1 MLLFFIMK
9 DISIDKLDYTIGG
22 IYGSSG
28 SYLISS
34 LSENFDNIILLL
46 NNNNEAQNFKD
57 ELSLFIKDKKEI
69 SLYLDIE
76 CFPYENVII
85 DNNIISERLKT
96 YKRLINNKRNIII
109 TTYSALSKRT
119 IPKSKL
125 YNFYRTIEKEHT
137 YSKILQDL
145 KFLCYERTDRVIN
158 RGEYA
163 IKGSII
169 DVFSLVES
177 NPMRISFDG
186 DSIEFIKEFD
196 PETQKTI
203 EKISSFIL
211 SATNEIILDESTITT
226 YKMNCK
232 NFFDDEYVSDVEYQK
247 ITEGLMTSSIH
258 NIMPALCDNMS
269 HILDLLPKSNN
280 AILALKNPNDE
291 IKLINDRFSEYY
303 LKHNEEKYLLDPK
316 KLIID
321 NDEYNKHKKHFKNI
335 TLSLYKVNDDYKSS
349 NLSIKKLPSLLI
361 NNTYKDP
368 YKPLIDHLTISSM
381 QNIFCI
387 DRQSLRIE
395 LTEMLDRNQL
405 RYITTNNLSDLNNIK
420 SKIIICT
427 KNLDEGFIDHSSKKC
442 FIGARDIFGNRSL
455 KSPKKSNKNLIT
467 NYIDDIS
474 SIEVDLPIVHDEYG
488 VGRYKGLINMDI
500 EGIQT
505 ELVKLEYANQD
516 ILYIPV
522 TSINLIKKYTGHT
535 GLNVPLHNLGT
546 DHWIKIKNKAK
557 RKIND
562 IAVEL
567 LEIESRRFSSKGYCF
582 LKDDD
587 EYNKFKDDFP
597 YSETTDQHNA
607 IIDVL
612 DDMQSNKLMDRL
624 ICGDVGFGKTE
635 IIMRA
640 AFLAALNN
648 TQTMI
653 LAPTTILVE
662 QHYQSFIKRFSHT
675 AVNIGKLSRL
685 QSSKEKNQTKENLKN
700 GKIDIIIGT
709 HSLLSKNII
718 FNNLRL
724 LVIDEEHKFG
734 VVAKEKIKKIKNNI
748 DVLTLTATPIPRT
761 LNSALSQI
769 KDLSI
774 IETPPQNRKVIVTR
788 IIQWDKELI
797 MDAINREIKRGGQ
810 IYYVHNEISTM
821 NDESSKI
828 MNLFKDIN
836 VGIIHGQLDSNI
848 IEKEMNKFLNKE
860 YDLIICTSII
870 ESGLDIPN
878 VNTIIINNCNKFGL
892 SQLHQIRGRVGRT
905 NRQAYAYLIIPNKSS
920 LTNDAKKRL
929 EAIDAVDSL
938 GGGLELA
945 THDLEIRGAGEI
957 LGEEQSGQIYEIGYA
972 MFTDMLNKSVEI
984 LKSNDATNTYELLDV
999 EVDISCLIT
1008 QDYINDI
1015 VTRLKYYK
1023 DISSS
1028 KTIEDNQNIKDEMID
1043 IYGPMPDYVENLF
1056 HVSNLKILIKG
1067 KNVKLIKLLGDTVRI
1082 EFIDPNI
1089 INIDIIM
1096 NNISNDNLTITKEN
1110 TIKYILSS
1118 ESFDN
1123 KCKEIIEVIELI
1135 G

>member
-1 MLLFFIMK
+1 MK

-28 SYLISS
+28 SYLISN
-34 LSENFDNIILLL
+34 LYEDFDNIILVL
-46 NNNNEAQNFKD
+46 NNNNEAYNFRD

-76 CFPYENVII
+76 CFPYENIII

-96 YKRLINNKRNIII
+96 YKRLINKKRNIII

-119 IPKSKL
+119 VPKNKL
-125 YNFYRTIEKEHT
+125 YNFYKKIEKQQT
-137 YSKILQDL
+137 YNEILQDL

-163 IKGSII
+163 LKGSII

-177 NPMRISFDG
+177 NPMRISFD
-186 DSIEFIKEFD
+186 DDNIEFIKEFD

-203 EKISSFIL
+203 EEISGFIL
-211 SATNEIILDESTITT
+211 SATNEIILDESTIAT
-226 YKMNCK
+226 YKMKCK
-232 NFFDDEYVSDVEYQK
+232 NFFDDEYVSDIEYQK

-258 NIMPALCDNMS
+258 NIMPALYENMS

-280 AILALKNPNDE
+280 VILAVKNPNDE
-291 IKLINDRFSEYY
+291 IKLINDRYNEYY
-303 LKHNEEKYLLDPK
+303 LKHNKEKYLLNPK
-316 KLIID
+316 NLII
-321 NDEYNKHKKHFKNI
+321 NNEEYNKHKKHFKNI
-335 TLSLYKVNDDYKSS
+335 TLSIYKVNDDYKSS
-349 NLSIKKLPSLLI
+349 NLSIKRLPSLLI

-368 YKPLIDHLTISSM
+368 YKALIDYLAVSSM

-395 LTEMLDRNQL
+395 LIQMLNRNKL
-405 RYITTNNLSDLNNIK
+405 KYILTDDLSDLDDIK
-420 SKIIICT
+420 SKIILCT
-427 KNLDEGFIDHSSKKC
+427 KNLDEGFIDHSSKKS
-442 FIGARDIFGNRSL
+442 FIGARDVFGNRSL
-455 KSPKKSNKNLIT
+455 KSPKKSNKNLVN

-474 SIEVDLPIVHDEYG
+474 SIEVDTPVVHDEYG

-505 ELVKLEYANQD
+505 ELVKLEYANED

-522 TSINLIKKYTGHT
+522 TSINLIKKYSGHT

-567 LEIESRRFSSKGYCF
+567 LEIESRRFSSKGYSF
-582 LKDDD
+582 IKDDD

-612 DDMQSNKLMDRL
+612 NDMQSNKLMDRL

-640 AFLAALNN
+640 AFLAAINN

-653 LAPTTILVE
+653 LVPTTILVE

-685 QSSKEKNQTKENLKN
+685 QSSKEKNQTRGNLKN
-700 GKIDIIIGT
+700 GSIDIIIGT

-718 FNNLRL
+718 FKDLRL

-734 VVAKEKIKKIKNNI
+734 VVAKEKIKKMKFNI

-774 IETPPQNRKVIVTR
+774 IETPPQNRKAIVTR
-788 IIQWDKELI
+788 IIQWDRELI

-821 NDESSKI
+821 NDESYKI
-828 MNLFKDIN
+828 KNLFKDIN
-836 VGIIHGQLDSNI
+836 IGIIHGQLDSNT

-920 LTNDAKKRL
+920 LTKDAGKRL

-984 LKSNDATNTYELLDV
+984 LKSDNASDIDERLDV

-1008 QDYINDI
+1008 EDYISDI

-1043 IYGPMPDYVENLF
+1043 IYGSMPDYVENLF
-1056 HVSNLKILIKG
+1056 HISNLKIQVKG
-1067 KNVKLIKLLGDTVRI
+1067 KNVKFIKLLDNIVKI
-1082 EFIDPNI
+1082 EFVDSSLMSIEKIMDNI
-1089 INIDIIM
+1089 N
-1096 NNISNDNLTITKEN
+1096 NDNLSFMREN
-1110 TIKYILSS
+1110 TIKYILKS

-1123 KCKEIIEVIELI
+1123 KCKEITEIIKLI
-1135 G
+1135 S